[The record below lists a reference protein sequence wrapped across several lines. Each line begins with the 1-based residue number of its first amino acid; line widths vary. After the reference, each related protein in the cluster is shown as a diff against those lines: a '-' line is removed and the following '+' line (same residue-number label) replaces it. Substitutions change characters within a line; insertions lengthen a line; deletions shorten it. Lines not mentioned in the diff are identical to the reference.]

1 MISINL
7 HGCELAICGDFLAYD
22 YKIYSFKPFNQLS
35 RFTNVKILNSYYS
48 FKGFC
53 TAFAL
58 EKDDEERLFA
68 LYQQNLKDNPNE
80 VYAVFEIDKL
90 SQQGIAVLITA
101 TKNDEFLLKLID
113 SIDDENLF
121 RFQDPLEKREH
132 YSERILDRLILKYD
146 NDIVKLSLVDRY
158 ELNKA
163 HLIALSK
170 SKYSR
175 IQGSLASIP
184 DLNVEEVFV
193 NLINSINELNY
204 DSNDLNYDSKTIK
217 KALVKNNNIPQYLR
231 ENLRVTLIHSN
242 DYYDDVVEKRLN
254 IDDPI
259 LDPLCLKYYCKC
271 NGRGKFKGR
280 KMTKFKALKLLKDGR
295 RI

>member
-132 YSERILDRLILKYD
+132 YSEIILDRLIFKTD

-163 HLIALSK
+163 HLIELSK
-170 SKYSR
+170 STYIR
-175 IQGSLASIP
+175 IRGSIASIP
-184 DLNVEEVFV
+184 DLNIEEVFE
-193 NLINSINELNY
+193 NLISINNDPNY
-204 DSNDLNYDSKTIK
+204 YSKAIRDVLIK
-217 KALVKNNNIPQYLR
+217 NPNVPKYLR
-231 ENLRVTLIHSN
+231 
-242 DYYDDVVEKRLN
+242 KRLT
-254 IDDPI
+254 
-259 LDPLCLKYYCKC
+259 
-271 NGRGKFKGR
+271 
-280 KMTKFKALKLLKDGR
+280 KM
-295 RI
+295 